1 MVGAQGRIRCL
12 PQSGVPRRCR
22 SSQTGLLY
30 PFTVSE
36 ESPPTL
42 WVSVELLSCVGALV
56 SNFVP
61 RSYKLKEGKKDDQL
75 PPFRLGRLYGESR
88 YGSSAPP
95 PGTWIGMSIGSL
107 GFGSH
112 GGESGRLLARR
123 ICGMS
128 NFGGIDLSR

>member
-1 MVGAQGRIRCL
+1 MVGAQGRIRGL
-12 PQSGVPRRCR
+12 PESGVPRRCR

-95 PGTWIGMSIGSL
+95 PGNLDWNVDRFPGIWL
-107 GFGSH
+107 PW
-112 GGESGRLLARR
+112 GRIRKVASKENLRDEQLRR
-123 ICGMS
+123 
-128 NFGGIDLSR
+128 N

>member
-1 MVGAQGRIRCL
+1 MVGAQGRIRGL
-12 PQSGVPRRCR
+12 PESGVPRRCR

-75 PPFRLGRLYGESR
+75 PLFRLGRLYGESR

-95 PGTWIGMSIGSL
+95 WELGLECRSAPGDSAPMGANPEG
-107 GFGSH
+107 
-112 GGESGRLLARR
+112 
-123 ICGMS
+123 C
-128 NFGGIDLSR
+128 

>member
-12 PQSGVPRRCR
+12 PESGVPRRCR

-75 PPFRLGRLYGESR
+75 PPFRLGGPYGESR

-95 PGTWIGMSIGSL
+95 REL
-107 GFGSH
+107 GLECRSVPWD
-112 GGESGRLLARR
+112 LAPMGANPEG
-123 ICGMS
+123 C
-128 NFGGIDLSR
+128 